1 MRSGLELLSEKD
13 ALRMGLQPVVCGSPE
28 VGCFAQSSQRAVH
41 SLPALGL
48 EYCSVFPLSLT
59 GSCLFFKAGRCRMIQ
74 VGSPNRAE
82 GAMQKARGSSM
93 PFCHRDGALSQ
104 ITDSFCPNE
113 AISASDP

>member
-48 EYCSVFPLSLT
+48 EYCFVFPLSLT

-74 VGSPNRAE
+74 VGSPNRAVH
-82 GAMQKARGSSM
+82 
-93 PFCHRDGALSQ
+93 PFGCHAKGTCILHAFLPQGWCPQPDYRLILS
-104 ITDSFCPNE
+104 
-113 AISASDP
+113 